1 MSTILTTEQIKQRQQ
16 LTRKLIDD
24 SLTKDEVKQLQ
35 SILEIEKVK
44 AVELKDPIS
53 LFAIFLLLKS
63 TNDALKDILRLTEK

>member
-44 AVELKDPIS
+44 AVESGVI
-53 LFAIFLLLKS
+53 
-63 TNDALKDILRLTEK
+63 IL